1 MIRELIEKYLKFYP
15 EDVERLEEA
24 RNLAKQVKISDS
36 EIFNRKNFTGHFTAS
51 TFIINPKLKKI
62 LLLEHKSLGILLQPG
77 GHIEAVDDTP
87 IAAAL
92 RELKEETGKSASDF
106 TYIALDPK
114 EPLVPFNID
123 SHYIPENPKKQE
135 DAHLH
140 HDFGYL
146 FVADDIEEVEID
158 PNESNGFHWINIED
172 FYKQPHFKT
181 IVPKVKKFLAE
192 NRV

>member
-1 MIRELIEKYLKFYP
+1 M
-15 EDVERLEEA
+15 
-24 RNLAKQVKISDS
+24 
-36 EIFNRKNFTGHFTAS
+36 T
-51 TFIINPKLKKI
+51 
-62 LLLEHKSLGILLQPG
+62 
-77 GHIEAVDDTP
+77 
-87 IAAAL
+87 AAL

-114 EPLVPFNID
+114 KPLVPFNID
-123 SHYIPENPKKQE
+123 SHHIPENPKKQE

-146 FVADDIEEVEID
+146 FVADGIEEVEID